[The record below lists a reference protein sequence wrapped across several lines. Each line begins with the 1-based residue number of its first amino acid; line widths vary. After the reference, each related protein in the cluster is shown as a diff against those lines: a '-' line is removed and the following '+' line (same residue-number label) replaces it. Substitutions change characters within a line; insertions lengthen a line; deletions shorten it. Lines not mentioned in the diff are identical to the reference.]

1 MKQATLCLLV
11 KPGEILLAMKKR
23 SFGLGRWNGP
33 GGKMDFEKGDKNVVD
48 AAIRETKEEI
58 GVLIKNPE
66 KVGLLHFCFPHKEE
80 WNQDVHLFLVKNW
93 EGEPAES
100 EEMSPKWFKTSE
112 IPYDK
117 MWDDDKYWLPHILSG
132 KKLEA
137 DFIFREGDII
147 EKHDIKIVEEI

>member
-23 SFGLGRWNGP
+23 SFGMGRWNGP
-33 GGKMDFEKGDKNVVD
+33 GGKLDFGKGDKNIVD
-48 AAIRETKEEI
+48 AVIRETKEEI

-66 KVGLLHFCFPHKEE
+66 KVGILHFYFPHKEE

-112 IPYDK
+112 IPYEK
-117 MWDDDKYWLPHILSG
+117 MWDDDKYWLPHVLSG

-147 EKHDIKIVEEI
+147 EKHNVKIVEEI